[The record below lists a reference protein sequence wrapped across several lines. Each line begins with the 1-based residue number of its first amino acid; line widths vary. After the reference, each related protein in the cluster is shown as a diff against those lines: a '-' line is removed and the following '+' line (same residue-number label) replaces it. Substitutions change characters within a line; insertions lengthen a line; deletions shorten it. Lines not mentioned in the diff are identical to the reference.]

1 MLPVRSFH
9 AEMRASFVEL
19 AMSLEASISRSHPAS
34 LSKAVLRTPRL
45 PRDSGRP
52 KLLMRANTRQRSS
65 ITLAVLLIFGLGA
78 CSRSPA
84 VPPNAEGSGC
94 LDQADLEF
102 GQIPLL
108 AEVDPARLQTH
119 HCIEFA
125 AGQEPPALEH
135 ACDFRD
141 GAGVV
146 FEVYDGLV
154 ARKSLSL
161 PNRTAAGVPLGLNR
175 STSVAEVRQ
184 RLATRGVVPLTGP
197 EEDGTQ
203 GLTVSLCPADTSM
216 SDFTIRFDG
225 AGRARAIELRSTL
238 M

>member
-1 MLPVRSFH
+1 ML
-9 AEMRASFVEL
+9 
-19 AMSLEASISRSHPAS
+19 LEPFTSRLGPAWRGT
-34 LSKAVLRTPRL
+34 LGRRGTPWFSRCW
-45 PRDSGRP
+45 
-52 KLLMRANTRQRSS
+52 RSS
-65 ITLAVLLIFGLGA
+65 ISWPAATGCERLSAALALLLVLGLGA
-78 CSRSPA
+78 CTEAPA
-84 VPPNAEGSGC
+84 VPQNAEGSGC

-102 GQIPLL
+102 GQLPLL

-119 HCIEFA
+119 RCIELEP
-125 AGQEPPALEH
+125 GQEPPALEH
-135 ACDFRD
+135 ACNFRD

-154 ARKSLSL
+154 SRKSLSL
-161 PNRTAAGVPLGLNR
+161 PNGKAAGVPLGLDR

-184 RLATRGVVPLTGP
+184 RLATRGVVPFSGP

-203 GLTVSLCPADTSM
+203 RLTVSLCPADTSM

-225 AGRARAIELRSTL
+225 AGRARAVELRSTL